1 MFNENAFIRLVGLLS
16 FARLSCGWI
25 GIDHRTIILS
35 CLLLLIPC
43 TTSQPTYAAAQQ
55 PNSGLLGVWSG
66 VVTTI
71 EKDDSRDFRKEIGLQ
86 LLIQETDEG
95 QVAVS
100 LKERTYFTTTHALE
114 ISSLDENSFV
124 ARLPEQFQRFLPL
137 TVSGQLD
144 STNQMLVVSFED
156 SERSPVRGVGDHPCA
171 GITEPS
177 PSDGLER
184 DVRHPRVADDVL

>member
-35 CLLLLIPC
+35 CLLLLILC

-100 LKERTYFTTTHALE
+100 LKEQPDPHL
-114 ISSLDENSFV
+114 
-124 ARLPEQFQRFLPL
+124 FL
-137 TVSGQLD
+137 V
-144 STNQMLVVSFED
+144 
-156 SERSPVRGVGDHPCA
+156 
-171 GITEPS
+171 
-177 PSDGLER
+177 
-184 DVRHPRVADDVL
+184 